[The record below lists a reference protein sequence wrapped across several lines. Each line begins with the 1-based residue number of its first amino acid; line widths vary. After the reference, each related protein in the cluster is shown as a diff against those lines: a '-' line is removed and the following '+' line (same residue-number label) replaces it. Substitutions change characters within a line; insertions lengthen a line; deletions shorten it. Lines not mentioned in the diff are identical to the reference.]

1 MKFPRA
7 SGILLHP
14 TSLPGPGGIGTLGPD
29 ALRFVKFLAD
39 ARCSIW
45 QMLPLGPTG
54 YGDSPYQCFSAF
66 AGNPLLISLPGGSD
80 ATATGVVAGASGV
93 GTGTSVADTDTDTGT
108 STSTSTSTNT
118 STSDGTGAS
127 KRGADVDFGTVI
139 VEKRIALRKLFE
151 RFVPDARFERWA
163 QQQPWLE
170 DFALFSALKDVHG
183 GSAWTAWA
191 PSLAAHEPAALATF
205 AKAHAR
211 KLAQTR
217 FEQYVFFRQFQTLKQ
232 KCTENGI
239 KLMGDVPIYVA
250 HDSADVW
257 SNRGLFELN
266 DDGTLI
272 VQAGVPPD
280 YFSETGQLWGN
291 PIYKWDT
298 LRDQGYQ
305 WWIDRMRAALSMFDI
320 VRLDHFRG
328 FEAYWEVPGNATT
341 AIDGRWAPGPGAAL
355 FTAMTEA
362 LGPLPI
368 VAENLG
374 LITPEVEA
382 LREQLGYPGMSILQF
397 AFVGAEGEVNEFKP
411 HRYAQ
416 ESVVYTGTH
425 DNDTT
430 LGWWNSE
437 PGDASTRSAADIEK
451 EHEHARRY
459 LNTDG
464 REMHWTLIRA
474 ALASVADTV
483 LVPMQDI
490 LGLGSASRMNLP
502 GRQSGNWQFRFAW
515 SQLTP
520 DLTKR
525 LRELNTLFDR

>member
-1 MKFPRA
+1 MKFPRS

-29 ALRFVKFLAD
+29 AFRFVKFLTD
-39 ARCSIW
+39 GRCSIW

-66 AGNPLLISLPGGSD
+66 AGNPLLISLPEEP
-80 ATATGVVAGASGV
+80 GAL
-93 GTGTSVADTDTDTGT
+93 A
-108 STSTSTSTNT
+108 
-118 STSDGTGAS
+118 TSD
-127 KRGADVDFGTVI
+127 GADVDFGTVI
-139 VEKRIALRKLFE
+139 AGKRVALRKLFQ
-151 RFVPDARFERWA
+151 RFVPDARFHGWV

-170 DFALFSALKDVHG
+170 DFALFSALKDVHS
-183 GSAWTAWA
+183 GSSWTSWA
-191 PSLAAHEPAALATF
+191 PPLATHEPAALAMF
-205 AKAHAR
+205 AKAHER
-211 KLAQTR
+211 ELAQVR
-217 FEQYVFFRQFQTLKQ
+217 FEQYVFFRQFHTLRQ
-232 KCTENGI
+232 KCAESGI

-257 SNRGLFELN
+257 SNRELFELN
-266 DDGTLI
+266 QDGGLI

-298 LRDQGYQ
+298 LRKQGYQ

-328 FEAYWEVPGNATT
+328 FEAYGEVPGNAAT

-382 LREQLGYPGMSILQF
+382 LRAQFGYPGMSILQF
-397 AFVGAEGEVNEFKP
+397 AFGGVEGDVNDFKP
-411 HRYAQ
+411 HRYVQ

-430 LGWWNSE
+430 VGWWSSE
-437 PGDASTRSAADIEK
+437 PGKDSTRSAADIEK
-451 EHEHARRY
+451 EHAYARRY

-464 REMHWTLIRA
+464 RGMHWTLIRA

-490 LGLGSASRMNLP
+490 LGLGSAARMNLP
-502 GRQSGNWQFRFAW
+502 GRQSGNWQFRFSW

-520 DLTKR
+520 ELTQR